1 MIGFRCCLPTAPGA
15 AQHTQPVKGPA
26 GSAHHVVQYNLT
38 DIKTP
43 QPGTSSPLI
52 QSGPLVHVTPNSTD
66 VFYVAAAA
74 LMGIIYQGCGV
85 CPRPFVDCM
94 IDQSGHGASNRS
106 GAHFN
111 GHLVYDIGVLMGI
124 IY

>member
-1 MIGFRCCLPTAPGA
+1 M
-15 AQHTQPVKGPA
+15 
-26 GSAHHVVQYNLT
+26 QYNLT

-52 QSGPLVHVTPNSTD
+52 QSGPLVHVAPNSTD

-85 CPRPFVDCM
+85 CLFLFDCM
-94 IDQSGHGASNRS
+94 SEQSGHGASNRS
-106 GAHFN
+106 GAQFN
-111 GHLVYDIGVLMGI
+111 GRPVCDTGVLLGI
-124 IY
+124 TRAVVPSLQPS